1 MSNEKREA
9 ILLVGGRGTRL
20 APLTD
25 AIAKPM
31 LPVGG
36 VPFIA
41 HQIAQAQAAGISRI
55 VLATSYL
62 AQTFTEYFGDGSDF
76 GVELI
81 YAVEETALGTGGAIR
96 NAAEFLLGG
105 PDASIVIFNGDVLSG
120 HDLPGQIK
128 AHESSN
134 ADVTLYLTQVKDARA
149 YGCVPCDQ
157 SGRVLDFLEKMENPI
172 TDLINAGCY
181 IFKRSII
188 DQIPANQVVSVERE
202 TFPKLLK
209 SGANIRGFI
218 DNSYWLDVGTPQA
231 LLTASRDLVLGKI
244 TSPAV
249 VNKINDCV
257 ISPSAKIHSTAKI
270 SGGST
275 IGNDVTVEA
284 GVEIMGSIISDGVQI
299 FANAQLK
306 NSILGR
312 AVMVGHSAQ
321 IIGSVVAD
329 GEKIT
334 EKSVL
339 RQELSLF

>member
-1 MSNEKREA
+1 MSDDKREA

-41 HQIAQAQAAGISRI
+41 HQIAQAQAAGINKI

-62 AQTFTEYFGDGSDF
+62 AQTFTDYFGDGSDF

-81 YAVEETALGTGGAIR
+81 YAVEESALGTGGAIR
-96 NAAEFLLGG
+96 NAAEFLTGS
-105 PDASIVIFNGDVLSG
+105 PDSSIVIFNGDVLSG
-120 HDLPGQIK
+120 HDLPGQIA
-128 AHESSN
+128 AHERSK
-134 ADVTLYLTQVKDARA
+134 ADVTLYLTRVKDARA

-157 SGRVLDFLEKMENPI
+157 SGRVLDFLEKMENPV

-188 DQIPANQVVSVERE
+188 DQIPANKVVSVERE
-202 TFPKLLK
+202 TFPNLLK

-231 LLTASRDLVLGKI
+231 LLTASRDLVIGKI
-244 TSPAV
+244 SSPAV

-257 ISPSAKIHSTAKI
+257 ISPSAIINSTATI
-270 SGGST
+270 AGGST
-275 IGNDVTVEA
+275 IGDLVTVEA
-284 GVEIMGSIISDGVQI
+284 GAEIIGSIIGAGTKI
-299 FANAQLK
+299 YANSK
-306 NSILGR
+306 INNSILGR
-312 AVMVGHSAQ
+312 SVIVGDSAQ

-329 GEKIT
+329 GEKIA
-334 EKSVL
+334 EMSIL
-339 RQELSLF
+339 RQEISLF

>member
-1 MSNEKREA
+1 MSAEKREA

-41 HQIAQAQAAGISRI
+41 HQIAQAQAAGINRI

-81 YAVEETALGTGGAIR
+81 YAVEESALGTGGAIR
-96 NAAEFLLGG
+96 NSAEFLSDG
-105 PDASIVIFNGDVLSG
+105 PDASVVIFNGDVLSG
-120 HDLPGQIK
+120 HDLSGQIK
-128 AHESSN
+128 AHESLN

-157 SGRVLDFLEKMENPI
+157 SGRVLDFLEKMENPV

-181 IFKRSII
+181 IFKQSII
-188 DQIPANQVVSVERE
+188 NQIPANQVVSVERE

-231 LLTASRDLVLGKI
+231 LLTASRDLATGKI
-244 TSPAV
+244 HSPAV
-249 VNKINDCV
+249 VNKVNDCV
-257 ISPSAKIHSTAKI
+257 ISPSAKINSTAKI

-275 IGNDVTVEA
+275 IGDEVTIES
-284 GVEIMGSIISDGVQI
+284 GVEIVGSIISAGVQI
-299 FANAQLK
+299 SANSKIK

-312 AVMVGHSAQ
+312 SVIVGHSAQ

-329 GEKIT
+329 GEKIA
-334 EKSVL
+334 EKSIL
-339 RQELSLF
+339 RQEISLF

>member
-1 MSNEKREA
+1 MSDDKREA

-41 HQIAQAQAAGISRI
+41 HQIAQAQAAGINKI

-62 AQTFTEYFGDGSDF
+62 AQTFTDYFGDGSDF

-81 YAVEETALGTGGAIR
+81 YAVEESALGTGGAIR
-96 NAAEFLLGG
+96 NAAEFLTGS
-105 PDASIVIFNGDVLSG
+105 PDSSIVIFNGDVLSG
-120 HDLPGQIK
+120 HDLPGQIA
-128 AHESSN
+128 AHERSK
-134 ADVTLYLTQVKDARA
+134 ADVTLYLTKVKDARA

-157 SGRVLDFLEKMENPI
+157 SGWVLDFLEKMENPV

-188 DQIPANQVVSVERE
+188 DQIPANKVVSVERE
-202 TFPKLLK
+202 TFPNLLK

-231 LLTASRDLVLGKI
+231 LLTASRDLVIGKI
-244 TSPAV
+244 SSPAV

-257 ISPSAKIHSTAKI
+257 ISPSAKINSTAKI

-275 IGNDVTVEA
+275 IGDDVTVEA
-284 GVEIMGSIISDGVQI
+284 GVEIIGSIISEGVQI
-299 FANAQLK
+299 SANTQIK

-312 AVMVGHSAQ
+312 AVVVGHSAQ

-329 GEKIT
+329 GENIA
-334 EKSVL
+334 EMSIL
-339 RQELSLF
+339 RQEISLF

>member
-1 MSNEKREA
+1 MSDDKREA

-41 HQIAQAQAAGISRI
+41 HQIAQAQAAGINKI

-62 AQTFTEYFGDGSDF
+62 AQTFTDYFGDGSDF

-81 YAVEETALGTGGAIR
+81 YAVEESALGTGGAIR
-96 NAAEFLLGG
+96 NAAEFLTGT
-105 PDASIVIFNGDVLSG
+105 PDSSIVIFNGDVLSG
-120 HDLPGQIK
+120 HDLLGQIA
-128 AHESSN
+128 AHERSK
-134 ADVTLYLTQVKDARA
+134 ADVTLYLTKVKDARA

-188 DQIPANQVVSVERE
+188 DQIPANKVVSVERE
-202 TFPKLLK
+202 TFPNLLK

-231 LLTASRDLVLGKI
+231 LLTASRDLAIGKI
-244 TSPAV
+244 SSPAV
-249 VNKINDCV
+249 ENRINDCV
-257 ISPSAKIHSTAKI
+257 ISPSAKINSTAKI
-270 SGGST
+270 SEGST
-275 IGNDVTVEA
+275 IGDDVSVEA
-284 GVEIMGSIISDGVQI
+284 GVEIIGSIISEGVQI
-299 FANAQLK
+299 SANTQIR

-312 AVMVGHSAQ
+312 AVVVGHSAQ

-329 GEKIT
+329 SEKIA
-334 EKSVL
+334 EMSIL
-339 RQELSLF
+339 RQEISLF

>member
-1 MSNEKREA
+1 MSDDKREA

-41 HQIAQAQAAGISRI
+41 HQIAQAQAAGINKI

-62 AQTFTEYFGDGSDF
+62 AQTFTDYFGDGSDF

-81 YAVEETALGTGGAIR
+81 YAVEESALGTGGAIR
-96 NAAEFLLGG
+96 NAAEFLTGS
-105 PDASIVIFNGDVLSG
+105 PDSSIVIFNGDVLSG
-120 HDLPGQIK
+120 HDLPGQIA
-128 AHESSN
+128 AHERSK
-134 ADVTLYLTQVKDARA
+134 ADVTLYLTKVKDARA

-157 SGRVLDFLEKMENPI
+157 SGRVLDFLEKMENPV

-188 DQIPANQVVSVERE
+188 DQIPANKVVSVERE
-202 TFPKLLK
+202 TFPNLL
-209 SGANIRGFI
+209 SNGANIRGFI

-231 LLTASRDLVLGKI
+231 LLTASRDLAIGKI
-244 TSPAV
+244 SSPAV

-257 ISPSAKIHSTAKI
+257 ISPNAKINSTAKI
-270 SGGST
+270 LGGST
-275 IGNDVTVEA
+275 IGDDVIVEA
-284 GVEIMGSIISDGVQI
+284 GVEIIGSIISDGVQI
-299 FANAQLK
+299 LANAQIK

-312 AVMVGHSAQ
+312 AVLVGHSAQ

-339 RQELSLF
+339 RQEISLF

>member
-1 MSNEKREA
+1 MSFEKREA

-25 AIAKPM
+25 AVAKPM

-41 HQIAQAQAAGISRI
+41 HQIAQAQAAGINKI

-62 AQTFTEYFGDGSDF
+62 AQTFTDSFGDGSDF
-76 GVELI
+76 GVKLI
-81 YAVEETALGTGGAIR
+81 YAVEESALGTGGAIR
-96 NAAEFLLGG
+96 NSAEFLSGG
-105 PDASIVIFNGDVLSG
+105 PDASVVIFNGDVLSG

-134 ADVTLYLTQVKDARA
+134 ADVTLYLTKVQDARA

-157 SGRVLDFLEKMENPI
+157 TGRVLDFLEKMENPV

-188 DQIPANQVVSVERE
+188 DQIPANKVVSVERE
-202 TFPKLLK
+202 IFPKLLK
-209 SGANIRGFI
+209 NGANIRGFV

-244 TSPAV
+244 SLPAI

-257 ISPSAKIHSTAKI
+257 ISPTAKIDSTAKI

-275 IGNDVTVEA
+275 IGDEVTIEA
-284 GVEIMGSIISDGVQI
+284 GAEISGSIIGADVQI
-299 FANAQLK
+299 SANSQII

-312 AVMVGHSAQ
+312 GAIVGHSAQ
-321 IIGSVVAD
+321 IIGSVVSD
-329 GEKIT
+329 GEKIA
-334 EKSVL
+334 EKSIL
-339 RQELSLF
+339 RQEISLF

>member
-1 MSNEKREA
+1 MSDEKREA

-41 HQIAQAQAAGISRI
+41 HQIAQAQAAGINKI

-62 AQTFTEYFGDGSDF
+62 AQTFTDYFGDGSDF

-81 YAVEETALGTGGAIR
+81 YAVEESALGTGGAIR
-96 NAAEFLLGG
+96 NAAEFLTGT
-105 PDASIVIFNGDVLSG
+105 PDSSIVIFNGDVLSG
-120 HDLPGQIK
+120 HDLLGQIA
-128 AHESSN
+128 AHERSK
-134 ADVTLYLTQVKDARA
+134 ADVTLYLTKVKDARA

-157 SGRVLDFLEKMENPI
+157 SGRVLDFLEKMENPV

-188 DQIPANQVVSVERE
+188 DQIPANKVVSVERE
-202 TFPKLLK
+202 TFPNLLK

-218 DNSYWLDVGTPQA
+218 DNSYWLDVGNPQA
-231 LLTASRDLVLGKI
+231 LLTASRDLAIGKI
-244 TSPAV
+244 SSPAV
-249 VNKINDCV
+249 ENRINDCV
-257 ISPSAKIHSTAKI
+257 ISPSAKINSTAKI

-275 IGNDVTVEA
+275 IGDDVSVEA
-284 GVEIMGSIISDGVQI
+284 GVEIIGSIISEGVQI
-299 FANAQLK
+299 STNAQIK

-312 AVMVGHSAQ
+312 SVVVGHSAQ

-329 GEKIT
+329 GEKIA
-334 EKSVL
+334 EMSIL
-339 RQELSLF
+339 RQEISLF

>member
-1 MSNEKREA
+1 MSDDKREA

-41 HQIAQAQAAGISRI
+41 HQIAQAQAAGINKI

-62 AQTFTEYFGDGSDF
+62 AQTFTDYFGDGSDF

-81 YAVEETALGTGGAIR
+81 YAVEESALGTGGAIR
-96 NAAEFLLGG
+96 NAAEFLTGS
-105 PDASIVIFNGDVLSG
+105 PDSSIVIFNGDVLSG
-120 HDLPGQIK
+120 HDLPGQI
-128 AHESSN
+128 ATHERSK
-134 ADVTLYLTQVKDARA
+134 ADVTLYLTKVKDARA

-157 SGRVLDFLEKMENPI
+157 SGRVLDFLEKMENPV

-188 DQIPANQVVSVERE
+188 DQIP
-202 TFPKLLK
+202 
-209 SGANIRGFI
+209 
-218 DNSYWLDVGTPQA
+218 DNSYLLDVGTPQA
-231 LLTASRDLVLGKI
+231 LLTASRDLVIGKI
-244 TSPAV
+244 SSPAV
-249 VNKINDCV
+249 ENKIKDCV
-257 ISPSAKIHSTAKI
+257 ISPSAKINSTAKI

-275 IGNDVTVEA
+275 IGDDVIVEA
-284 GVEIMGSIISDGVQI
+284 GVEIIGSIISEGVQI
-299 FANAQLK
+299 SANTQIK

-312 AVMVGHSAQ
+312 AVVVGHSAQ

-329 GEKIT
+329 GEKIA
-334 EKSVL
+334 EMSIL
-339 RQELSLF
+339 RQEISLF

>member
-1 MSNEKREA
+1 MSDEKREA

-41 HQIAQAQAAGISRI
+41 HQIAQAQAAGINKI

-62 AQTFTEYFGDGSDF
+62 AQTFTDYFGDGSDF

-81 YAVEETALGTGGAIR
+81 YAVEESALGTGGAIR
-96 NAAEFLLGG
+96 NAAEFLTGT
-105 PDASIVIFNGDVLSG
+105 PDSSIVVFNGDVLSG
-120 HDLPGQIK
+120 HDLLGQIA
-128 AHESSN
+128 AHERSK
-134 ADVTLYLTQVKDARA
+134 ADVTLYLTKVKDARA

-157 SGRVLDFLEKMENPI
+157 SGRVLDFLEKMENPV

-188 DQIPANQVVSVERE
+188 DQIPANKVVSVERE
-202 TFPKLLK
+202 TFPNLLK

-218 DNSYWLDVGTPQA
+218 DNSYWLDVGNPQA
-231 LLTASRDLVLGKI
+231 LLTASRDLAIGKI
-244 TSPAV
+244 SSPAV
-249 VNKINDCV
+249 ENRINDCV
-257 ISPSAKIHSTAKI
+257 ISPSAKINSTAKI

-275 IGNDVTVEA
+275 IGDDVSVEA
-284 GVEIMGSIISDGVQI
+284 GVEIIGSIISEGVQI
-299 FANAQLK
+299 STNAQIK

-312 AVMVGHSAQ
+312 SVVVGHSAQ

-329 GEKIT
+329 GEKIA
-334 EKSVL
+334 EMSIL
-339 RQELSLF
+339 RQEISLF

>member
-1 MSNEKREA
+1 MSAEKREA

-41 HQIAQAQAAGISRI
+41 HQIAQAQAAGINRI

-62 AQTFTEYFGDGSDF
+62 AQTFTEYCGDGSEF

-81 YAVEETALGTGGAIR
+81 YAVEESALGTGGAIR
-96 NAAEFLLGG
+96 NSAEVLSGG
-105 PDASIVIFNGDVLSG
+105 PDTSVVIFNGDVLSG
-120 HDLPGQIK
+120 HDLSGQIK
-128 AHESSN
+128 AHESLN
-134 ADVTLYLTQVKDARA
+134 ADVTLYLTQVKDARD

-157 SGRVLDFLEKMENPI
+157 SGRVLDFLEKMENPV

-181 IFKRSII
+181 IFKQSII
-188 DQIPANQVVSVERE
+188 NQIPANQVVSVERE

-231 LLTASRDLVLGKI
+231 LLTASRDLAMGKI
-244 TSPAV
+244 PSPAV
-249 VNKINDCV
+249 VNKVNVCV
-257 ISPSAKIHSTAKI
+257 ISPSAKINSTAKI
-270 SGGST
+270 SGGTT
-275 IGNDVTVEA
+275 IGDEVTIEA
-284 GVEIMGSIISDGVQI
+284 GVEIVGSIISAGVQI
-299 FANAQLK
+299 SANSKIK

-312 AVMVGHSAQ
+312 SVIVGHSAQ

-329 GEKIT
+329 GEKIA
-334 EKSVL
+334 EKSIL
-339 RQELSLF
+339 RQEISLF

>member
-1 MSNEKREA
+1 MSAEKREA

-41 HQIAQAQAAGISRI
+41 HQIAQAQAAGINRI

-81 YAVEETALGTGGAIR
+81 YAVEESALGTGGAIR
-96 NAAEFLLGG
+96 NSAEFLSDG
-105 PDASIVIFNGDVLSG
+105 PDASVVIFNGDVLSG
-120 HDLPGQIK
+120 HDLSGQIK
-128 AHESSN
+128 AHESLN

-157 SGRVLDFLEKMENPI
+157 SGRVLDFLEKMENPV

-181 IFKRSII
+181 IFKQSII
-188 DQIPANQVVSVERE
+188 NQIPANQVVSVERE

-231 LLTASRDLVLGKI
+231 LLTASRDLATGKI
-244 TSPAV
+244 PSPAV
-249 VNKINDCV
+249 VNKVNDCV
-257 ISPSAKIHSTAKI
+257 ISPSAKINSTAKI
-270 SGGST
+270 SGGTT
-275 IGNDVTVEA
+275 IGDEVTIEA
-284 GVEIMGSIISDGVQI
+284 GVEIVGSIISAGVQI
-299 FANAQLK
+299 SANSKIK
-306 NSILGR
+306 NSIFGR
-312 AVMVGHSAQ
+312 SVIVGHSAQ

-329 GEKIT
+329 GEKIA
-334 EKSVL
+334 EKSIL
-339 RQELSLF
+339 RQEISLF

>member
-1 MSNEKREA
+1 MSLENREA

-41 HQIAQAQAAGISRI
+41 HQIAQAQAAGINRI

-62 AQTFTEYFGDGSDF
+62 AQTFTDYFGDGSDF

-81 YAVEETALGTGGAIR
+81 YAVEESALGTGGAIR
-96 NAAEFLLGG
+96 NAAEFLTGS
-105 PDASIVIFNGDVLSG
+105 PDSSIVIFNGDVLSG
-120 HDLPGQIK
+120 HDLPGQIA
-128 AHESSN
+128 AHERSK
-134 ADVTLYLTQVKDARA
+134 ADVTLYLTKVKDARA

-157 SGRVLDFLEKMENPI
+157 SGQVLDFLEKMENPV

-188 DQIPANQVVSVERE
+188 DQIPANKVVSVERE
-202 TFPKLLK
+202 TFPNLLK

-231 LLTASRDLVLGKI
+231 LLTASRDLAIGKI
-244 TSPAV
+244 SSPAV
-249 VNKINDCV
+249 VNIINDCV
-257 ISPSAKIHSTAKI
+257 ISPNAKIDSTAKI
-270 SGGST
+270 SGGSA
-275 IGNDVTVEA
+275 IGDDVTVEA
-284 GVEIMGSIISDGVQI
+284 GVEIIGSIISDGVQI
-299 FANAQLK
+299 FANAQIK

-312 AVMVGHSAQ
+312 AVLVGHSAQ

-339 RQELSLF
+339 RQEISLF

>member
-1 MSNEKREA
+1 MSAEKREA

-41 HQIAQAQAAGISRI
+41 HQIAQAQAAGINRI

-81 YAVEETALGTGGAIR
+81 YAVEESALGTGGAIR
-96 NAAEFLLGG
+96 NSAEFLSDG
-105 PDASIVIFNGDVLSG
+105 PDASVVIFNGDVLSG
-120 HDLPGQIK
+120 HDLSGQIK
-128 AHESSN
+128 AHESLN

-157 SGRVLDFLEKMENPI
+157 SGRVLDFLEKMENPV

-181 IFKRSII
+181 IFKQSII
-188 DQIPANQVVSVERE
+188 NQIPANQVVSVERE

-231 LLTASRDLVLGKI
+231 LLTASRDLATGKI
-244 TSPAV
+244 HSPAV
-249 VNKINDCV
+249 VNKVNDCV
-257 ISPSAKIHSTAKI
+257 ISPSAKINSTAKI
-270 SGGST
+270 SGGTT
-275 IGNDVTVEA
+275 IGDEVTIEA
-284 GVEIMGSIISDGVQI
+284 GVEIVGSIISAGVQI
-299 FANAQLK
+299 SANSKIK

-312 AVMVGHSAQ
+312 SVIVGHSAQ

-329 GEKIT
+329 GEKIA
-334 EKSVL
+334 EKSIL
-339 RQELSLF
+339 RQEISLF

>member
-1 MSNEKREA
+1 MSDDKREA

-41 HQIAQAQAAGISRI
+41 HQIAQAQAAGINKI

-62 AQTFTEYFGDGSDF
+62 AQTFTDYFGDGSDF

-81 YAVEETALGTGGAIR
+81 YAVEESALGTGGAIR
-96 NAAEFLLGG
+96 NAAEFLTGT
-105 PDASIVIFNGDVLSG
+105 PDSSIVIFNGDVLSG
-120 HDLPGQIK
+120 HDLPGQIA
-128 AHESSN
+128 AHERSK
-134 ADVTLYLTQVKDARA
+134 ADVTLYLTKVKDARA

-157 SGRVLDFLEKMENPI
+157 SGRVLDFLEKMENPV

-188 DQIPANQVVSVERE
+188 DQIPANKVVSVERE
-202 TFPKLLK
+202 TFPNLLK

-218 DNSYWLDVGTPQA
+218 DNSYWLDVGNPQA
-231 LLTASRDLVLGKI
+231 LLTASRDLAIGKI
-244 TSPAV
+244 SSPAV
-249 VNKINDCV
+249 ENRINDCV
-257 ISPSAKIHSTAKI
+257 ISPSAKINSTAKI

-275 IGNDVTVEA
+275 IGDDVSVEA
-284 GVEIMGSIISDGVQI
+284 GVEIIGSIISEGVQI
-299 FANAQLK
+299 STNAQIK

-312 AVMVGHSAQ
+312 SVVVGHSAQ

-329 GEKIT
+329 GEKIA
-334 EKSVL
+334 EMSIL
-339 RQELSLF
+339 RQEISLF

>member
-1 MSNEKREA
+1 MNNKKHQA

-41 HQIAQAQAAGISRI
+41 HQIAQAQASGINKI

-62 AQTFTEYFGDGSDF
+62 AQTFTDYFGDGSGF

-81 YAVEETALGTGGAIR
+81 YAVEESALGTGGAIR
-96 NAAEFLLGG
+96 NAAEFLSGD
-105 PDASIVIFNGDVLSG
+105 PDSSVVIFNGDVLSG
-120 HDLPGQIK
+120 HDLSGQIR
-128 AHESSN
+128 AHENLN
-134 ADVTLYLTQVKDARA
+134 ADVTLYLTQVTDARA
-149 YGCVPCDQ
+149 YGCVPCDE
-157 SGRVLDFLEKMENPI
+157 SGRVLDFLEKMENPV
-172 TDLINAGCY
+172 TNLINAGCY

-188 DQIPANQVVSVERE
+188 DQIPANKVVSVERE
-202 TFPKLLK
+202 TFPDLLK

-249 VNKINDCV
+249 VNKIRDCV
-257 ISPSAKIHSTAKI
+257 ISPSAMIDATAKI

-275 IGNDVTVEA
+275 IGDLVTVEA
-284 GVEIMGSIISDGVQI
+284 GAEIIGSIISAGVQI
-299 FANAQLK
+299 SANSQIK

-312 AVMVGHSAQ
+312 AAIVGHSAQ

-329 GEKIT
+329 GEKIAENT
-334 EKSVL
+334 VL
-339 RQELSLF
+339 WQEISLF

>member
-25 AIAKPM
+25 GIAKPM

-41 HQIAQAQAAGISRI
+41 HQIAQAQAAGVTRI

-62 AQTFTEYFGDGSDF
+62 AQTFTDYFGDGSDF
-76 GVELI
+76 GVQLI

-96 NAAEFLLGG
+96 NAAEFLSGT
-105 PDASIVIFNGDVLSG
+105 PDSSVVIFNGDVLSG

-128 AHESSN
+128 AHDSAN
-134 ADVTLYLTQVKDARA
+134 ADVTLYLTKVKDARA

-244 TSPAV
+244 SSPAV
-249 VNKINDCV
+249 INKINDSV
-257 ISPSAKIHSTAKI
+257 ISPSATIDPTAKI

-275 IGNDVTVEA
+275 IGEKVKVEA
-284 GVEIMGSIISDGVQI
+284 HVEIIGSIISAGAQI
-299 FANAQLK
+299 SANSKIK

-312 AVMVGHSAQ
+312 AAIVGHSAQ

-329 GEKIT
+329 GEKIAENT
-334 EKSVL
+334 VL
-339 RQELSLF
+339 RQEISLF

>member
-1 MSNEKREA
+1 MSDEKREA

-41 HQIAQAQAAGISRI
+41 HQIAQAQAVGINKI

-62 AQTFTEYFGDGSDF
+62 AQTFTDYFGDGSDF

-81 YAVEETALGTGGAIR
+81 YAVEESALGTGGAIR
-96 NAAEFLLGG
+96 NAAEFLTGT
-105 PDASIVIFNGDVLSG
+105 PDSSIVVFNGDVLSG
-120 HDLPGQIK
+120 HDLLGQIA
-128 AHESSN
+128 AHERSK
-134 ADVTLYLTQVKDARA
+134 ADVTLYLTKVKDARA

-157 SGRVLDFLEKMENPI
+157 SGRVLDFLEKMENPV

-188 DQIPANQVVSVERE
+188 DQIPANKVVSVERE
-202 TFPKLLK
+202 TFPNLLE

-218 DNSYWLDVGTPQA
+218 DNSYWLDVGNPQA
-231 LLTASRDLVLGKI
+231 LLTASRDLAIGKI
-244 TSPAV
+244 SSPAV
-249 VNKINDCV
+249 ENRINDCV
-257 ISPSAKIHSTAKI
+257 ISPSAKINSTAKI

-275 IGNDVTVEA
+275 IGDDVSVEA
-284 GVEIMGSIISDGVQI
+284 GVEIIGSIISEGVQI
-299 FANAQLK
+299 STNAQIK

-312 AVMVGHSAQ
+312 SVVVGHSAQ

-329 GEKIT
+329 GEKIA
-334 EKSVL
+334 EMSIL
-339 RQELSLF
+339 RQEISLF

>member
-1 MSNEKREA
+1 MSDDKREA

-41 HQIAQAQAAGISRI
+41 HQIAQAQAAGINKI

-62 AQTFTEYFGDGSDF
+62 AQTFTDYFGDGSEF

-81 YAVEETALGTGGAIR
+81 YAVEESALGTGGAIR
-96 NAAEFLLGG
+96 NAAEFLTGS
-105 PDASIVIFNGDVLSG
+105 PDSSIVIFNGDVLSG
-120 HDLPGQIK
+120 HDLPGQIA
-128 AHESSN
+128 AHERSE
-134 ADVTLYLTQVKDARA
+134 ADVTLYLTKVKDARA

-157 SGRVLDFLEKMENPI
+157 SGRVLDFLEKMENPV

-188 DQIPANQVVSVERE
+188 DQIPANKVVSVERE
-202 TFPKLLK
+202 TFPNLLK

-231 LLTASRDLVLGKI
+231 LLTASRDLAIGKI
-244 TSPAV
+244 SSPAV

-257 ISPSAKIHSTAKI
+257 ISPSAKINSTAKI

-275 IGNDVTVEA
+275 IGDDVIVEA
-284 GVEIMGSIISDGVQI
+284 DVEIIGSIISEGVQI
-299 FANAQLK
+299 SANTQIK

-312 AVMVGHSAQ
+312 AAVVGHSAQ

-329 GEKIT
+329 GEKIA
-334 EKSVL
+334 EMSIL
-339 RQELSLF
+339 RQEISLF

>member
-25 AIAKPM
+25 GIAKPM

-188 DQIPANQVVSVERE
+188 DKIPANQVVSVERE

>member
-1 MSNEKREA
+1 MRDDKREA

-41 HQIAQAQAAGISRI
+41 HQIAQAQAAGINKI

-62 AQTFTEYFGDGSDF
+62 AQTFTDYFGDGSDF

-81 YAVEETALGTGGAIR
+81 YAVEESALGTGGAIR
-96 NAAEFLLGG
+96 NAAEFLTGS
-105 PDASIVIFNGDVLSG
+105 PDSSIVIFNGDVLSG
-120 HDLPGQIK
+120 HDLPGQIA
-128 AHESSN
+128 AHEKSK
-134 ADVTLYLTQVKDARA
+134 ADVTLYLTKVKDARA

-157 SGRVLDFLEKMENPI
+157 SGRVLDFLEKMENPV

-188 DQIPANQVVSVERE
+188 DQIPANKVVSVERE
-202 TFPKLLK
+202 TFPNLLK

-231 LLTASRDLVLGKI
+231 LLTASRDLVIGKI
-244 TSPAV
+244 SSPAV
-249 VNKINDCV
+249 ENKIKDCV
-257 ISPSAKIHSTAKI
+257 ISPSAKINSTAKI

-275 IGNDVTVEA
+275 IGDDVIVEA
-284 GVEIMGSIISDGVQI
+284 GVEIIGSIISEGVQI
-299 FANAQLK
+299 SANTQIK

-312 AVMVGHSAQ
+312 AVVVGHSAQ

-329 GEKIT
+329 GENIA
-334 EKSVL
+334 EMSIL
-339 RQELSLF
+339 RQEISLF

>member
-1 MSNEKREA
+1 MSVEKHEA

-41 HQIAQAQAAGISRI
+41 HQIAQAHAAGINKI

-62 AQTFTEYFGDGSDF
+62 AQTFTDYFGDGSDF

-81 YAVEETALGTGGAIR
+81 YAVEESALGTGGAIR
-96 NAAEFLLGG
+96 NAAEFLSGT
-105 PDASIVIFNGDVLSG
+105 PDSSVVIFNGDVLSG
-120 HDLPGQIK
+120 HDLPGQIG
-128 AHESSN
+128 AHKSSN
-134 ADVTLYLTQVKDARA
+134 ADVTLYLTKVKDARA
-149 YGCVPCDQ
+149 YGCVPCDE
-157 SGRVLDFLEKMENPI
+157 SGRVLDFLEKMENPV

-188 DQIPANQVVSVERE
+188 DQIPANKVVSVERE
-202 TFPKLLK
+202 TFPQLLI
-209 SGANIRGFI
+209 SGAHIRGFV

-249 VNKINDCV
+249 INKIRDCV
-257 ISPSAKIHSTAKI
+257 ISPSATIDATAKI

-275 IGNDVTVEA
+275 IGDLVTVEA
-284 GVEIMGSIISDGVQI
+284 GAEIIGSIIGVGTKI
-299 FANAQLK
+299 YANSK
-306 NSILGR
+306 INNSILGR
-312 AVMVGHSAQ
+312 SVIVGDSAQ

-329 GEKIT
+329 AGKIT
-334 EKSVL
+334 EKTVL
-339 RQELSLF
+339 RQEISLF

>member
-1 MSNEKREA
+1 MSDEKREA

-41 HQIAQAQAAGISRI
+41 HQIAQAQAAGINKI

-62 AQTFTEYFGDGSDF
+62 AQTFTDYFGDGSDF

-81 YAVEETALGTGGAIR
+81 YAVEESALGTGGAIR
-96 NAAEFLLGG
+96 NAAEFLTGT
-105 PDASIVIFNGDVLSG
+105 PDSSIVIFNGDVLSG
-120 HDLPGQIK
+120 HDLLGQIA
-128 AHESSN
+128 AHERSK
-134 ADVTLYLTQVKDARA
+134 ADVTLYLTKVKDARA

-157 SGRVLDFLEKMENPI
+157 SGRVLDFLEKMENPV

-188 DQIPANQVVSVERE
+188 DQIPANKVVSVERE
-202 TFPKLLK
+202 TFPNLLE

-218 DNSYWLDVGTPQA
+218 DNSYWLDVGNPQA
-231 LLTASRDLVLGKI
+231 LLTASRDLAIGKI
-244 TSPAV
+244 SSPAV
-249 VNKINDCV
+249 ENRINDCV
-257 ISPSAKIHSTAKI
+257 ISPSAKINSTAKI

-275 IGNDVTVEA
+275 IGDDVSVEA
-284 GVEIMGSIISDGVQI
+284 GVEIIGSIISEGVQI
-299 FANAQLK
+299 STNAQIK

-312 AVMVGHSAQ
+312 SVVVGHSAQ

-329 GEKIT
+329 GEKIA
-334 EKSVL
+334 EMSIL
-339 RQELSLF
+339 RQEISLF

>member
-1 MSNEKREA
+1 MSDKKVEA

-41 HQIAQAQAAGISRI
+41 HQIAQAQAAGINKI
-55 VLATSYL
+55 ILATSYL
-62 AQTFTEYFGDGSDF
+62 AQTFTDYFGDGSDF

-96 NAAEFLLGG
+96 NAAEFLSGA
-105 PDASIVIFNGDVLSG
+105 PDSSIVIFNGDVLSG

-149 YGCVPCDQ
+149 YGCVPCDP
-157 SGRVLDFLEKMENPI
+157 SGRVIDFLEKMENPI

-188 DQIPANQVVSVERE
+188 NQITANKVVSVERE
-202 TFPKLLK
+202 TFPELLK

-244 TSPAV
+244 SSPAI
-249 VNKINDCV
+249 VNKIKDCV
-257 ISPSAKIHSTAKI
+257 ISPTATIAATAKI
-270 SGGST
+270 SGGTT
-275 IGNDVTVEA
+275 IGDLVTVEA
-284 GVEIMGSIISDGVQI
+284 GVEIIGSIISSGSQI
-299 FANAQLK
+299 AANSRIS

-312 AVMVGHSAQ
+312 GAIVGDSAQ
-321 IIGSVVAD
+321 IFGSVVAD
-329 GEKIT
+329 GEKIA
-334 EKSVL
+334 ENRIL
-339 RQELSLF
+339 RQENALF

>member
-1 MSNEKREA
+1 MSDEKREA

-41 HQIAQAQAAGISRI
+41 HQIAQAQAVGINKI

-62 AQTFTEYFGDGSDF
+62 AQTFTDYFGDGSDF

-81 YAVEETALGTGGAIR
+81 YAVEESALGTGGAIR
-96 NAAEFLLGG
+96 NAAEFLTGT
-105 PDASIVIFNGDVLSG
+105 PDSSIVVFNGDVLSG
-120 HDLPGQIK
+120 HDLLGQIA
-128 AHESSN
+128 AHERSK
-134 ADVTLYLTQVKDARA
+134 ADVTLYLTKVKDARA

-157 SGRVLDFLEKMENPI
+157 SGRVLDFLEKMENPV

-188 DQIPANQVVSVERE
+188 DQIPANKVVSVERE
-202 TFPKLLK
+202 TFPNLLK

-231 LLTASRDLVLGKI
+231 LLTASRDLVIGKI
-244 TSPAV
+244 SSPAV
-249 VNKINDCV
+249 ENRINDCV
-257 ISPSAKIHSTAKI
+257 ISPSAKINSTAKI

-275 IGNDVTVEA
+275 IGDDVSVEA
-284 GVEIMGSIISDGVQI
+284 GVEIIGSIISEGVQI
-299 FANAQLK
+299 STNAQIK

-312 AVMVGHSAQ
+312 SVVVGHSAQ

-329 GEKIT
+329 GEKIA
-334 EKSVL
+334 EMSIL
-339 RQELSLF
+339 RQEISLF

>member
-1 MSNEKREA
+1 MRDDKREA

-41 HQIAQAQAAGISRI
+41 HQIAQAQAAGINKI

-62 AQTFTEYFGDGSDF
+62 AQTFTDYFGDGSDF

-81 YAVEETALGTGGAIR
+81 YAVEESALGTGGAIR
-96 NAAEFLLGG
+96 NAAEFLTGS
-105 PDASIVIFNGDVLSG
+105 PDSSIVIFNGDVLSG
-120 HDLPGQIK
+120 HDLPGQIA
-128 AHESSN
+128 AHERSK
-134 ADVTLYLTQVKDARA
+134 ADVTLYLTKVKDARA

-157 SGRVLDFLEKMENPI
+157 SGRVLDFLEKMENPV

-188 DQIPANQVVSVERE
+188 DQIPANKVVSVERE
-202 TFPKLLK
+202 TFPNLLK

-231 LLTASRDLVLGKI
+231 LLTASRDLAIGKI
-244 TSPAV
+244 SSPAV
-249 VNKINDCV
+249 ENRINDCV
-257 ISPSAKIHSTAKI
+257 ISPSAKINSTAKI

-275 IGNDVTVEA
+275 IGDDVIVEA
-284 GVEIMGSIISDGVQI
+284 GVEIIGSIISEGVQI
-299 FANAQLK
+299 SANTQIK

-312 AVMVGHSAQ
+312 AVVVGHSAQ

-329 GEKIT
+329 SEKIA
-334 EKSVL
+334 EMSIL
-339 RQELSLF
+339 RQEISLF